1 MAREINST
9 QPYADLL
16 VKLIPTEI
24 VGAYMVLAGLLGSG
38 SLGIS
43 TLAETIPDDVL
54 RKALIQAVFF
64 ILLILTPFYLWFVT
78 NVKNKWQ
85 IAVCMVS
92 FIVWVYTLGGPFV
105 VWGVYYS
112 LVSSV
117 ILVLWTLI
125 TSIIFQINKK
135 ALPVN

>member
-43 TLAETIPDDVL
+43 TLTETIPDNVL
-54 RKALIQAVFF
+54 RNALIQAVFF
-64 ILLILTPFYLWFVT
+64 VLLILTPFYLWFIT
-78 NVKNKWQ
+78 NVRNKVQ
-85 IAVCMVS
+85 IAVCTVS

-125 TSIIFQINKK
+125 TSIYFQAKK
-135 ALPVN
+135 NTLKAA

>member
-38 SLGIS
+38 SLGVS
-43 TLAETIPDDVL
+43 TLTAEIPDDVL
-54 RKALIQAVFF
+54 RNGLIQAVFF
-64 ILLILTPFYLWFVT
+64 VLLILTPFYLWFVT
-78 NVKNKWQ
+78 KVRYKWQ
-85 IAVCMVS
+85 IGICTVS
-92 FIVWVYTLGGPFV
+92 FIIWVYTLGGPFV

-112 LVSSV
+112 LISSV

-125 TSIIFQINKK
+125 TSLIVQAKK
-135 ALPVN
+135 DTLKGP

>member
-9 QPYADLL
+9 QPHADLL

-43 TLAETIPDDVL
+43 TLTETIPDNVL
-54 RKALIQAVFF
+54 RNALIQAVFF

-112 LVSSV
+112 LISSV

-125 TSIIFQINKK
+125 TSLIVQAKK
-135 ALPVN
+135 DTLKGP

>member
-1 MAREINST
+1 MTREINST

-38 SLGIS
+38 SSGVS
-43 TLAETIPDDVL
+43 TLTATIPDNIL
-54 RKALIQAVFF
+54 RNGLIQAVFF
-64 ILLILTPFYLWFVT
+64 VLLILTPFYLWFVT
-78 NVKNKWQ
+78 NIRNKLQ
-85 IAVCMVS
+85 IAVCTVS

-105 VWGVYYS
+105 VWGFYYS

-125 TSIIFQINKK
+125 TSIYFQAKK
-135 ALPVN
+135 NTL